1 MAQFKSI
8 VSSVKSIWQTPEQAV
23 YAEEDI
29 SNAFETVTLKAA
41 PSTDTVSADNITNS
55 FANDFA
61 ETAKVS
67 VAEEKIYAHDS
78 YNGDGYEDLTDPT
91 FTVAKSAKG
100 DDPMPSFAE
109 YEVISASANRSNV
122 VSSQPTMQPVRAS
135 FDDFVV
141 NTSFLFSGK
150 TTNSVP
156 AEAPREIKI
165 EKPATNQVKASVGF
179 NTASASTNPTPTYSA
194 SKVTASARPS
204 SSDKY
209 SVQVLRPTNV
219 EDVNEACTLL
229 KEGNVVMAVLSG
241 IGDRNARLRYL
252 DYLSGCCK
260 GCDADFKEIV
270 KVDSID
276 AVLIASPR
284 GIGIKFPVPAAAE
297 PAAPA
302 QASTTPASNASAFA
316 NVFGTTNEAPVS
328 RPSAFSSVFGNIDL
342 GGGEGQKT
350 NWYTDKF

>member
-29 SNAFETVTLKAA
+29 NNAFESTTLKVA
-41 PSTDTVSADNITNS
+41 PSTDTLSADNITNS
-55 FANDFA
+55 FVNDFA
-61 ETAKVS
+61 EPAKISVS
-67 VAEEKIYAHDS
+67 EEKIYANDS

-100 DDPMPSFAE
+100 DDTMPTFVE
-109 YEVISASANRSNV
+109 YEIKSDV
-122 VSSQPTMQPVRAS
+122 VASQPAKVQPVRAA

-156 AEAPREIKI
+156 AEAPKEIKI

-179 NTASASTNPTPTYSA
+179 NTASASTNPTPSYTA
-194 SKVTASARPS
+194 SKVTSSARPS

-328 RPSAFSSVFGNIDL
+328 RPSAFSSVFGNVDL